1 MKNLYVTLFSA
12 FLLGSTICTGCA
24 EKKPVL
30 QGEVIEM
37 IHKVNGYWQMN
48 HPEHGRSFWDNAAYH
63 TGNMEVYFLTKKP
76 EYLEYSKEWAEHNQW
91 KGAKSDDKTCW
102 KYSYGESDDYVL
114 FGDYQIC
121 FQTYADLYNLEPD
134 TQKIARAAEVMEYQ
148 MSTPNRDYWWWA
160 DGLYI
165 VMPVMTKMYN
175 ITQNPLYLE
184 KLHEYLV
191 YADSIMYD
199 EEAGLYYRDGK
210 YVYPKHKSVNGK
222 KDFWARGDGWVLAG
236 LAKVLKDLP
245 KTDKYR
251 QEYIDRFRTLAKSVA
266 ACQQPE
272 GYWTR
277 SMLDP
282 QHAPGPETSGTAF
295 FAYGLQWGIN
305 NGFLNAGEYQPI
317 VEKAWQYLI
326 TVALQPDGKIGY
338 VQPIGEKAIPGQ
350 VVDANSTSNFGVGA
364 FLLAACERVRYL
376 NK

>member
-1 MKNLYVTLFSA
+1 MRKIYATLISVFFMGCTVCACS
-12 FLLGSTICTGCA
+12 LGRKA
-24 EKKPVL
+24 DAAK
-30 QGEVIEM
+30 EVIDI
-37 IHKVNGYWQMN
+37 IHKVNRYWQTN
-48 HPEHGRSFWDNAAYH
+48 HPEHGRAFWDNAAYH
-63 TGNMEVYFLTKKP
+63 TGNMEAYFLTKVP
-76 EYLEYSKEWAEHNQW
+76 EYRAYSEGWADHNQW
-91 KGAKSDDKTCW
+91 KGAKSDHKENW

-121 FQTYADLYNLEPD
+121 FQTYADLYSLKRESH
-134 TQKIARAAEVMEYQ
+134 KIARAREVMEYQ
-148 MSTPNRDYWWWA
+148 MNTPKNDYWWWA
-160 DGLYI
+160 DGLYM
-165 VMPVMTKMYN
+165 VMPVMTKLYN
-175 ITQNPLYLE
+175 ITKNPLYLE
-184 KLHEYLV
+184 KLHEYLA

-245 KTDKYR
+245 HTDKYR
-251 QEYIDRFRTLAKSVA
+251 QKYINRFQTLAKSVA
-266 ACQQPE
+266 DCQQPE

-295 FAYGLQWGIN
+295 FTYGLQWGIN
-305 NGFLNAGEYQPI
+305 NGFLDSKTYQPV
-317 VEKAWQYLI
+317 VEKAWKYLS
-326 TVALQPDGKIGY
+326 TVALQPDGKVGY

-376 NK
+376 N